1 MRVART
7 RFLFLASPTLHQSGP
22 EIDENNSEVDQSWP
36 EIDKNNS
43 EVDRSGPETAKHNS
57 EMHKN
62 ASANAIT
69 PWQKLRVLLPLN
81 HITGLVRCYLSQSC
95 TGYLRPQSTVSMHF
109 LTDLVRFVLR

>member
-1 MRVART
+1 MVELWLSRWDFRGTTPRSAFPWENKNNPEV
-7 RFLFLASPTLHQSGP
+7 HQSGP

-43 EVDRSGPETAKHNS
+43 EVDRSGPETDKHNS

-81 HITGLVRCYLSQSC
+81 HITGLLS
-95 TGYLRPQSTVSMHF
+95 
-109 LTDLVRFVLR
+109 